1 MTDMDK
7 IKTAFER
14 NAEALAIRPGI
25 GQGTAVT
32 RVRVQQDMTCEIED
46 GPWKLVADMAGKHGG
61 NNEGPN
67 PGVYGR
73 AALGSCL
80 AIGYIR
86 WAAKLGVPLTGVEVE
101 VQADYDARGEYAIAD
116 IPADY
121 TEIRYVVSI
130 ESPAG
135 EEQILQVLDQADA
148 HSSFYDIFARPQKLK
163 REVRINARKI

>member
-1 MTDMDK
+1 MIDTDK

-14 NAEALAIRPGI
+14 NAEALTLRPGI

-32 RVRVQQDMTCEIED
+32 RVLVREGMTCEIED
-46 GPWKLVADMAGKHGG
+46 GAWKLVADMAEKHGG

-80 AIGYIR
+80 AIGYVR
-86 WAAKLGVPLTGVEVE
+86 WAAKLGVPLSKLEVE
-101 VQADYDARGEYAIAD
+101 VQADYDARGEFAVAD

-130 ESPAG
+130 ESPAV

-163 REVRINARKI
+163 RELRITKKV